1 MANGEPTYITKERSE
16 SVVRKALNKKF
27 SPEFL
32 NRVDDIIMFNSLNRD
47 NIQSII
53 GIELKKFDARVKA
66 LGYELQVT
74 DAARQF
80 VADKGFDS
88 QYGARPLNRAIQT
101 HIEDPLSE
109 LLLKGEAQK
118 GDTLVIDSDGNRIV
132 ANIVSN
138 RIIFINCNFYI
149 FAISGQCFIN
159 CIIYNLIY
167 QMMKSSG

>member
-1 MANGEPTYITKERSE
+1 M
-16 SVVRKALNKKF
+16 RKALNKKF

-53 GIELKKFDARVKA
+53 DIELKKFDARVKD
-66 LGYELQVT
+66 LGYELHVT
-74 DAARQF
+74 DAAKQF

-118 GDTLVIDSDGNRIV
+118 GDTLMIDAADGQIV
-132 ANIVSN
+132 TNILSN
-138 RIIFINCNFYI
+138 NSITSQQSNI
-149 FAISGQCFIN
+149 
-159 CIIYNLIY
+159 
-167 QMMKSSG
+167 